1 MVHIIVELVNRYTT
15 IISCHTAILRVEV
28 GYLEWHPS
36 MAPSPLV
43 DISVVQQNNYV
54 FLSINI
60 IASSLSLTLIPA
72 LLTSL
77 VDFKSMNMLNM
88 SPRGKIIHYY
98 VGNWAKMEHTYH
110 FCAEF
115 SKHSSLASN

>member
-1 MVHIIVELVNRYTT
+1 MVHIIVELVNRCTT

-28 GYLEWHPS
+28 GQLEWHPS

-43 DISVVQQNNYV
+43 DICVVQQNNYIFV
-54 FLSINI
+54 SN

-88 SPRGKIIHYY
+88 SPREKIIHHY
-98 VGNWAKMEHTYH
+98 VGNWAKMEHNYYL
-110 FCAEF
+110 CAEF
-115 SKHSSLASN
+115 SKHSSYNS